1 MWYIMYFWE
10 RDATGSAHKK
20 KKKQTAPHIHTEVR
34 YIRNESLVQ
43 IRE

>member
-1 MWYIMYFWE
+1 MPQVPP
-10 RDATGSAHKK
+10 TK

>member
-1 MWYIMYFWE
+1 MPQVPP
-10 RDATGSAHKK
+10 TKK